1 MKKYSR
7 DRRRDTPAR
16 RFVQA
21 NKKKLTALLCAALA
35 VVAVVLVLM
44 NLAARQGFESS
55 FLMTRDTVKVGLRT
69 DIEGFGSVDEN
80 GNLVGF
86 DRDYIDTILNEL
98 LGGQTKMYEYY
109 PLTSQEA
116 GGAIKYGTV
125 DIALG
130 LLTNG
135 TDKTKGFTLTK
146 PYYTDDVVVVTRA
159 DSRAQGLA
167 DIESDS
173 IGLFA
178 TAVPSSDFAD
188 HLESQELDFEILRYA
203 DFESATIDLDAG
215 RVAAIAMPRA
225 MSKQFENAGYRI
237 LAEPAYEVGY
247 SIMLPTGQSAV
258 EAEFNRVID
267 QFAEDGTTFALE
279 QKWGI

>member
-1 MKKYSR
+1 MKKYSAE
-7 DRRRDTPAR
+7 RRRDTPAR

-21 NKKKLTALLCAALA
+21 NKKRLTVLLCVVLA
-35 VVAVVLVLM
+35 VLVVIFLIM
-44 NLAARQGFESS
+44 NLATRQGFESS
-55 FLMTRDTVKVGLRT
+55 FLMTRDTVKIGLRT
-69 DIEGFGSVDEN
+69 DVKGFGGVDEN

-86 DRDYIDTILNEL
+86 DRDYIDAVLNEL

-130 LLTNG
+130 LLTEG

-146 PYYTDDVVVVTRA
+146 PYYTDDVVVVARA

-167 DIESDS
+167 DIESEA

-178 TAVPSSDFAD
+178 TAVPTSDFAD
-188 HLESQELDFEILRYA
+188 RLESQGLDFEILRYA
-203 DFESATIDLDAG
+203 DFESATLDLDSG
-215 RVAAIAMPRA
+215 HVAAIAMPRA
-225 MSKQFENAGYRI
+225 LSKQFEAAGYRI

-258 EAEFNRVID
+258 ETEFNRVIA
-267 QFAEDGTTFALE
+267 QFEEDGTTLALK
-279 QKWGI
+279 QKWGL

>member
-1 MKKYSR
+1 LRKYSKE
-7 DRRRDTPAR
+7 RRRETPAR

-35 VVAVVLVLM
+35 VVVVVLLFM
-44 NLAARQGFESS
+44 NLATKQGFESS
-55 FLMTRDTVKVGLRT
+55 FLMTRDTVRIGVRT
-69 DIEGFGSVDEN
+69 DVEGFGSVDEN

-86 DRDYIDTILNEL
+86 DRDYIDAILNEL
-98 LGGQTKMYEYY
+98 LGGQTKMYEYF
-109 PLTSQEA
+109 PLTSQDA

-130 LLTNG
+130 LLSDG

-159 DSRAQGLA
+159 DSRAQGLE
-167 DIESDS
+167 DIESEA
-173 IGLFA
+173 IGLFS
-178 TAVPSSDFAD
+178 TAVPSADFTK
-188 HLESQELDFEILRYA
+188 HLESQGFEFEIQRYS
-203 DFESATIDLDAG
+203 DFESAMLDLDAG

-225 MSKQFENAGYRI
+225 MARQFEAAGYRI
-237 LAEPAYEVGY
+237 LADPAYEVGY

-258 EAEFNRVID
+258 ETEFNRIID
-267 QFAEDGTTFALE
+267 QFEADGTTLALE
-279 QKWGI
+279 QKWGL